1 MTTRQAIERSSA
13 RPLLFLHQLP
23 RWLPPLV
30 LLVLLVTGFAGPG
43 WIGAAALVLVAV
55 ALGWLGYLS
64 WPTLT
69 AQGRLL
75 RVAAA
80 ACVLALA
87 VVQAGH

>member
-1 MTTRQAIERSSA
+1 MTTRQAIERASA
-13 RPLLFLHQLP
+13 RPLIFLHQLP

-30 LLVLLVTGFAGPG
+30 LLAVLIAGFAAPG
-43 WIGAAALVLVAV
+43 WVGAAALVLVAV

-75 RVAAA
+75 RVAAV
-80 ACVLALA
+80 ACMLALA
-87 VVQAGH
+87 VVQAGR

>member
-1 MTTRQAIERSSA
+1 MTARQAIERSSA

-30 LLVLLVTGFAGPG
+30 LLALLVTGFAVPG
-43 WIGAAALVLVAV
+43 WIGAAALVLVAA

-75 RVAAA
+75 RVAAV

-87 VVQAGH
+87 VVQAGR